1 VIIIDQDGAFKLT
14 IFGDGGVGKTTLV
27 NRYLTKVFDEDLK
40 MTIGAD
46 FSIKE
51 LNIGGKSVKL
61 RIWDFAGEERFRV
74 LLPSF
79 AKGADGGIFMF
90 DTTRYASLKN
100 LDEWLSIFERNASD
114 QQIKI
119 PIIMVGGK
127 IDLENKRSV
136 DYEEAENLST
146 SHYLHGYFE
155 CSSKTGENIE
165 PLIFTYNVPFRD
177 IRINFKFFS
186 FSYQRKN

>member
-1 VIIIDQDGAFKLT
+1 MIHIDRDGAFKLT
-14 IFGDGGVGKTTLV
+14 IFGDGGVGKTTLIK
-27 NRYLTKVFDEDLK
+27 RYITKVFDEDLK

-51 LNIGGKSVKL
+51 LQVDGKNARL
-61 RIWDFAGEERFRV
+61 RIWDFAGEERFKV

-100 LDEWLSIFERNASD
+100 VDDWLSIFERSTAD
-114 QQIKI
+114 QQFEI

-127 IDLENKRSV
+127 NDLINKRSV
-136 DYEEAENLST
+136 ESEEAHKLVNKFNLN
-146 SHYLHGYFE
+146 GYFE
-155 CSSKTGENIE
+155 SSSKTGENVEQIFEFITHLMIE
-165 PLIFTYNVPFRD
+165 NANLD
-177 IRINFKFFS
+177 
-186 FSYQRKN
+186 

>member
-1 VIIIDQDGAFKLT
+1 
-14 IFGDGGVGKTTLV
+14 
-27 NRYLTKVFDEDLK
+27 

-51 LNIGGKSVKL
+51 LDIDGEVARL
-61 RIWDFAGEERFRV
+61 RIWDFAGEERFKV

-100 LDEWLSIFERNASD
+100 VNEWLSIFERSASD

-127 IDLENKRSV
+127 IDLVEKRSV
-136 DYEEAENLST
+136 EFEEAENLAKKNS
-146 SHYLHGYFE
+146 LNGVFE
-155 CSSKTGENIE
+155 CSSKTGENVEYIFEFITRIMIE
-165 PLIFTYNVPFRD
+165 NANLN
-177 IRINFKFFS
+177 
-186 FSYQRKN
+186 